1 MTAIVLAGGK
11 SLRLGEDKTSMMI
24 GDVRLIQRVINRVS
38 SICDEIIVVT
48 SEEKKELA
56 LFSELPVK
64 VVADIYPGK
73 GSLGGIYTG
82 LRASGS
88 TCNLV
93 VACDMPFLNLALLRY
108 LVSLAAK
115 VDIVI
120 PRIGDLL
127 EPLHAIYSKD
137 CLAHMERALRDRR
150 LRVSTL
156 FDQVRVRYV
165 EKDEVERFDPAH
177 LSFFNINTRSDLRRA
192 RGIAAQRK

>member
-108 LVSLAAK
+108 LVSLAVK

-165 EKDEVERFDPAH
+165 EKDEVERFDPTH
-177 LSFFNINTRSDLRRA
+177 LSFFNINTRHDLRRA
-192 RGIAAQRK
+192 REIAAQRK